1 MIDKMTSQ
9 NLIITKLMSDLVSR
23 NGSDLHLTGDQ
34 LPYFRI
40 QGSILPAS
48 ESIYKEDNLI
58 SDLKII
64 LGEEKLKVFFN
75 EKELDCSYGLP
86 GVARFRLNIFFDR
99 GKVSCVMRALNTDI
113 PSFSQIGLP
122 DSVQQL
128 LQRPRGLMLVTGPTG
143 SGKTTTLASS
153 IDWINANNA
162 HHILTIED
170 PIEFVFENKNCLV
183 RQREVGED
191 TKSFSKALR
200 SALREDPDIIL
211 VGEMRDLETIS
222 LAITAAETGHLVMGT
237 LHTSSASQTIDRIID
252 VFPTSQQQQIRVQLS
267 GSLIGVISQ
276 TLCKTKDNKRTLAAE
291 ILVNNNAIANLIR
304 EAKSSQVSS
313 QLQVGAKYGM
323 QTLEQALSKNVFQG
337 SITKEE
343 AFYKCNRPNVLQGLL
358 DNQDEGE
365 LG

>member
-1 MIDKMTSQ
+1 MTSTSMR
-9 NLIITKLMSDLVSR
+9 LTSLMAELVKR
-23 NGSDLHLTGDQ
+23 NGSDLHLTGDC

-40 QGSILPAS
+40 QGQMVPAS
-48 ESIYKEDNLI
+48 SELYEQQNLR
-58 SDLKII
+58 DELTAI
-64 LGEEKLKVFFN
+64 LGAQKLAVFDK
-75 EKELDCSYGLP
+75 EKELDCSYGLK
-86 GVARFRLNIFFDR
+86 GIARFRLNVFMDR
-99 GKVSCVMRALNTDI
+99 GKISCVMRALNTNI
-113 PSFSQIGLP
+113 PNFSKIGLP

-128 LQRPRGLMLVTGPTG
+128 LNRPRGLMLVTGPTG

-153 IDWINANNA
+153 IDWINSNHS

-191 TKSFSKALR
+191 TMSFGRALR

-267 GSLIGVISQ
+267 ASLIGVISQ
-276 TLCKTKDNKRTLAAE
+276 TLCKTKDGKRALAAE
-291 ILVNNNAIANLIR
+291 ILVNNNAIGNLVR
-304 EAKSSQVSS
+304 EAKSSQVYS
-313 QLQVGAKYGM
+313 QIQVGAKYGM
-323 QTLEQALSKNVFQG
+323 QTLEQALYLSL
-337 SITKEE
+337 IHI
-343 AFYKCNRPNVLQGLL
+343 
-358 DNQDEGE
+358 
-365 LG
+365 